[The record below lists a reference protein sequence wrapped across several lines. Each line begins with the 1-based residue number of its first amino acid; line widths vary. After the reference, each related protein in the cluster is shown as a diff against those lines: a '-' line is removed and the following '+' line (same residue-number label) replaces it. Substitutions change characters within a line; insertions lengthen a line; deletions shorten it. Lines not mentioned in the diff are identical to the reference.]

1 MENIGR
7 YEIERK
13 LGQGAM
19 GIVFLARDP
28 TIGRSVAIKTF
39 DVQDSAN
46 EEDWQWLRD
55 RLLSEGNR
63 AGSLDH
69 PNIVKV
75 YDVVDEGDMAY
86 IVMEYVQGV
95 TLEAHLRDHPSPSPD
110 LILHILRQT
119 ADALDYAH
127 GRGIIHRDIKPANL
141 MIDDQDVIKITDFG
155 IAKKAGSMTQT
166 GRFMGTLEYSAPEQI
181 EASPDIDGRA
191 DQFALAT
198 LAYLLVTG
206 QKPFDA
212 ETNGQLTHQI
222 MNKQPPPPSQVNPQL
237 GKSVDGVLRKAMA
250 KTPGGR
256 YRTCTEFVNALEQ
269 ALVERPRGTPKHLV
283 PTIVALVAVAALFA
297 LIIWLS
303 HTPDRPLKPP
313 TDLQASATSP
323 QSVNVTWGA
332 AGGKATGYRVY
343 RDGTRLGDRDS
354 ASTSYSDT
362 ELKPSTQYSYTVSSV
377 DASGHESPVS
387 VASAVT
393 TPGVPPPVIELPA
406 VITGGT
412 HDSKKAVDVSTRYS
426 LNCFARDVHL
436 KQGQPFRDVDGDLA
450 ANELYCVV
458 GVDGTP
464 AHNLGLLWTVDG
476 KPVGP
481 TVPVS
486 ASRSGPAKVFYGN
499 TPWAGSYRATL
510 MVAGKPEASFA
521 FNYQT
526 DAPAPTAH

>member
-377 DASGHESPVS
+377 DGSGHESPVS
-387 VASAVT
+387 VASMVT
-393 TPGVPPPVIELPA
+393 TLPPHVAEPPPPKPSHEPDEQLKPPPPVA
-406 VITGGT
+406 
-412 HDSKKAVDVSTRYS
+412 TRYS
-426 LNCFARDVHL
+426 LNCFAREVQL
-436 KQGQPFRDVDGDLA
+436 RPGQKIPYDDVDIGNLA
-450 ANELYCVV
+450 SDEISCQVKAEGNPSQNLRLVWS
-458 GVDGTP
+458 VDGQTFP
-464 AHNLGLLWTVDG
+464 EHVALSHAGSATV
-476 KPVGP
+476 
-481 TVPVS
+481 T
-486 ASRSGPAKVFYGN
+486 YGN
-499 TPWAGSYRATL
+499 KPWAGQYLVTL
-510 MVAGKPEASFA
+510 YAGSKSEKTFPFTI
-521 FNYQT
+521 FKR
-526 DAPAPTAH
+526 